1 MKAIKRKQIKGFTL
15 IELMI
20 AMAVMAFGILGYS
33 FLNSR
38 ALQNRTFSRD
48 LNRAAVVAE
57 RFAESLSGLD
67 YKDNLLI
74 DDKTDTAVTDYPN
87 SDLDDGDT
95 GTIFDLTYTITTQ
108 TTSFD
113 TKKWYQILQEN
124 QRYFVRWEVLTGNSD
139 VTGTP
144 EDDIKIIKVFTAFEK
159 KDPKNNTISIGGYNP
174 VKLGPNVLTFKM
186 DR

>member
-1 MKAIKRKQIKGFTL
+1 M

-20 AMAVMAFGILGYS
+20 AMAVMAYGILGFS

-57 RFAESLSGLD
+57 RFAESLTGLAYND
-67 YKDNLLI
+67 DLLS
-74 DDKTDTAVTDYPN
+74 DDSTDTTVTEYPG
-87 SDLDDGDT
+87 SDLNDGDT
-95 GTIFDLTYTITTQ
+95 GTIFDLSYIITTYTTT
-108 TTSFD
+108 FD
-113 TKKWYQILQEN
+113 SKKWYRIFQEN
-124 QRYFVRWEVLTGNSD
+124 QRYYVRWETLTGDSD
-139 VTGTP
+139 VAGTP
-144 EDDIKIIKVFTAFEK
+144 EDDIKIIKVFSAFEK
-159 KDPKNNTISIGGYNP
+159 KDPKDNTISIGGYNP